1 METVPGRT
9 WAAGTVPHAVATAG
23 AAVAMAGLVSGGL
36 MDPLASLALLALL
49 VAGYLWDWSA
59 RRVAGTAGGARSAEE
74 SSASVPLTVFD
85 ALPDP
90 VILIGKGREV
100 QAANLSA
107 RELFDPKMVGADL
120 AMSLRH
126 PEVLSCVDA
135 VLNGQPAKRSQIAL
149 PVPVRRSFEVHAVG
163 LADAKTAAPRVVL
176 VLHDMTLATH
186 AQQMRADF
194 IANAS
199 HELRSPLAALVGFIE
214 TLKGPARDD
223 AAARDHFLDI
233 MQSEAERM
241 SRLIGD
247 LLSLTRVEVNEHV
260 QPREPVDLGTLLCTV
275 AEVLSGQARARNME
289 IRVSVPETLPAVAGD
304 ADQLSQVFQ
313 NLVDNAV
320 KYGREGSAV
329 EIEAIEIERIP
340 ESGVR
345 GVAVAVRDRGEGI
358 PAEHIPRLTERFYR
372 IDKARS
378 RSVGGTGLGLAIVK
392 HIVNRHRGRLKV
404 DSVVGR
410 GSVFTVYLRT
420 AQRSG
425 SK

>member
-1 METVPGRT
+1 METVSGRMS
-9 WAAGTVPHAVATAG
+9 AASSVPHAAATAG
-23 AAVAMAGLVSGGL
+23 AAIVMAGFVAGGL
-36 MDPLASLALLALL
+36 MDPWASLVLLGLL
-49 VAGYLWDWSA
+49 VAGYLWDWSVRRLAGSTKTA
-59 RRVAGTAGGARSAEE
+59 RIAEE
-74 SSASVPLTVFD
+74 SFSSVPLTVFD

-90 VILIGKGREV
+90 VILVGKGREV

-107 RELFDPKMVGADL
+107 RELLDPKMVGADL

-135 VLNGQPAKRSQIAL
+135 VLNGQPVKRSQISL
-149 PVPVRRSFEVHAVG
+149 PVPVRRSFEVNAIG
-163 LADAKTAAPRVVL
+163 LPGTTEGAPRAVL
-176 VLHDMTLATH
+176 VLHDMTIATH

-223 AAARDHFLDI
+223 PAARDHFLDI
-233 MQSEAERM
+233 MQREAERM

-247 LLSLTRVEVNEHV
+247 LLSLSRVEVNEHV
-260 QPREPVDLGTLLCTV
+260 QPRDPVDLGIVLETV
-275 AEVLSGQARARNME
+275 GEVLSGQARARNME
-289 IRVSVPETLPAVAGD
+289 IRVTVPDGLPPVAGD

-320 KYGREGSAV
+320 KYGREGSVV
-329 EIEAIEIERIP
+329 EIEVTEVERIP

-345 GVAVAVRDRGEGI
+345 GVAVAVRDQGEGI

-392 HIVNRHRGRLKV
+392 HIVNRHRGRIKV
-404 DSVVGR
+404 ESEVGR
-410 GSVFTVYLRT
+410 GSVFTVYLRA
-420 AQRSG
+420 AQRAG
-425 SK
+425 AA